1 MLRTP
6 TAASSRP
13 ITPSAGTVCRMVR
26 SVASVFGIAFL
37 AVGVLGFLL
46 NPAGGEL
53 LGIFAVNVAHNLVHV
68 AFGVLGIAAAYAGW
82 SRLYLQGV
90 GVIYLLLCVLGFIP
104 GLYVGED
111 MLLGLVH
118 INLADNFLH
127 LVLGGAAAFVGFAPQ
142 HAGRGSSTTREA

>member
-1 MLRTP
+1 
-6 TAASSRP
+6 
-13 ITPSAGTVCRMVR
+13 MVR
-26 SVASVFGIAFL
+26 AVASVFGIAFL
-37 AVGVLGFLL
+37 AVGVLGFIL
-46 NPAGGEL
+46 NPTGGEL

-90 GVIYLLLCVLGFIP
+90 GIIYLLLCVLGFIP

-127 LVLGGAAAFVGFAPQ
+127 LVLGGVAAYFGFAPQ
-142 HAGRGSSTTREA
+142 HVGRGTSTVREV

>member
-1 MLRTP
+1 
-6 TAASSRP
+6 
-13 ITPSAGTVCRMVR
+13 MVR
-26 SVASVFGIAFL
+26 TVAAIFGVAFL
-37 AVGVLGFLL
+37 AVGVLGIIL
-46 NPAGGEL
+46 NPTGGEL

-118 INLADNFLH
+118 ITWRTISFTWYSAELPLTLALPPSASVEAPLPSERFSH
-127 LVLGGAAAFVGFAPQ
+127 GAAP
-142 HAGRGSSTTREA
+142 

>member
-1 MLRTP
+1 MN
-6 TAASSRP
+6 S
-13 ITPSAGTVCRMVR
+13 MVR
-26 SVASVFGIAFL
+26 AVASVFGIAFL
-37 AVGVLGFLL
+37 AVGVLGFIL
-46 NPAGGEL
+46 NPTGGEL
-53 LGIFAVNVAHNLVHV
+53 LGIFAVNVAHNLVHL

-104 GLYVGED
+104 GLYIGDD

-127 LVLGGAAAFVGFAPQ
+127 LVLGGAAAIFGFAPQ
-142 HAGRGSSTTREA
+142 LVGRGSSTTRKV

>member
-1 MLRTP
+1 
-6 TAASSRP
+6 
-13 ITPSAGTVCRMVR
+13 MVR
-26 SVASVFGIAFL
+26 AVASVFGIAFL
-37 AVGVLGFLL
+37 AVGVLGFIL
-46 NPAGGEL
+46 NPTGGEL

-68 AFGVLGIAAAYAGW
+68 AFGVLGIAAAYSGS

-127 LVLGGAAAFVGFAPQ
+127 LVLGGTAAFFGFASQ
-142 HAGRGSSTTREA
+142 RVGRVSSTA